1 MNTLF
6 AAELTAVCILVTA
19 FFLRTARR
27 LGLQDHPS
35 GRSSHHTPTVTG
47 AGVIFV
53 IAFIC
58 YLLWQ
63 SNYDLPGGF
72 VLGFFLLTSISF
84 LDDLFFLKHSFRLV
98 CQILAVSL
106 LVYELPFQSSG
117 LELLSLALAAVLFGV
132 GVLNAYNFMDGIN
145 GMLALHALLLL
156 GCFYCLNGNIAG
168 LNGDPIY
175 FTDNNFILSMFLPV
189 VIFGFLNVRKHA
201 VAFMGDVGS
210 IGIAFSILYLMYSL
224 VLHTGNYSYLLMF
237 SIFGADAAL
246 TVCYK
251 LLLNENIFIP
261 HRDFLFKKMVHLAK
275 LSHLRV
281 SVYYLVVQAI
291 INVVVILAFPKT
303 PKMSTQISVLFIGC
317 IALIAA
323 YIYLQSRFPAKRR
336 KNSLQN
342 DKPHEQK
349 EESL

>member
-1 MNTLF
+1 LTNPTLNPLF
-6 AAELTAVCILVTA
+6 ASSLTAICILITA
-19 FFLRTARR
+19 VFMQTARR
-27 LGLQDHPS
+27 LGLQDHPT
-35 GRSSHHTPTVTG
+35 GRSSHQRPTVTG
-47 AGVIFV
+47 VGVIFV
-53 IAFIC
+53 AAFVT
-58 YLLWQ
+58 YLVWQ

-98 CQILAVSL
+98 CQILAASL

-117 LELLSLALAAVLFGV
+117 LELMALSAAAVLFGV

-145 GMLALHALLLL
+145 GMLILHALLLL
-156 GCFYCLNGNIAG
+156 GCFYFLNGNIAG
-168 LNGDPIY
+168 LNGEPIY
-175 FTDNNFILSMFLPV
+175 FSDNNFILAMALPA

-201 VAFMGDVGS
+201 LAFMGDVGS

-224 VLHTGNYSYLLMF
+224 VLNTGNYTYLLMF

-275 LSHLRV
+275 LPHLRV
-281 SVYYLVVQAI
+281 SIYYLLVQAF
-291 INVVVILAFPKT
+291 INLIVILAFPKT

-323 YIYLQSRFPAKRR
+323 YIYLQSRFPVKRR
-336 KNSLQN
+336 KPKLES
-342 DKPHEQK
+342 EQAD
-349 EESL
+349 E